1 MMKAKRQLLQIVCFA
16 VKVKVTSNKGFVRS
30 PGYYHMP
37 KRPKN

>member
-1 MMKAKRQLLQIVCFA
+1 MKIERRLLKTVCFA
-16 VKVKVTSNKGFVRS
+16 VKAKVTSNKGFVRS